1 MIVVEASNS
10 NKRLDDHSMRQ
21 NANNKPIQS
30 TDHNTRNRI
39 RRLVEDFEYN
49 TDYDGVKEDAVSS
62 PKNYDNGPFYLARY
76 FQL

>member
-49 TDYDGVKEDAVSS
+49 TDYDGVKEDAISS
-62 PKNYDNGPFYLARY
+62 PQNYDNGPFYLARY